1 LAGPTSGLN
10 YACMQDYL
18 KEKDEKQTEKQTV
31 VFIACDRVEPYMNY
45 IKKYV
50 PEIFNTQTT
59 SKPTVNSIAEEEIQ
73 NSQSISPKNLE
84 IKLKTSNPPLTVDI
98 RGNFAFSIGHI
109 PNSLNILDELFTQMI
124 EQGNTL
130 PKNQE
135 IVVVCSIGKISP
147 KYATFLQK
155 QGYKAYSL
163 EGGINNWKRQA
174 LELEKSL

>member
-1 LAGPTSGLN
+1 
-10 YACMQDYL
+10 MRDYL

-59 SKPTVNSIAEEEIQ
+59 SKPTVNSINEEEIQ
-73 NSQSISPKNLE
+73 NSQSIPPEDLE
-84 IKLKTSNPPLTVDI
+84 IKLKSQNTPFLVDI

-109 PNSLNILDELFTQMI
+109 PNSINILDELFTQMI

-130 PKNQE
+130 PKNKE

-155 QGYKAYSL
+155 KGYTAYSL
-163 EGGINNWKRQA
+163 EGGMNSWKRQG